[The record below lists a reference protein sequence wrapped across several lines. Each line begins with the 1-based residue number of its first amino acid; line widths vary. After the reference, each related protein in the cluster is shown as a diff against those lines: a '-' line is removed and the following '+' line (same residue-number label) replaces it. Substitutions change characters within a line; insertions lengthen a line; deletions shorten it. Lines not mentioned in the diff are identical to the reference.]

1 MASLFSTL
9 LSVVLGLGI
18 TFGIYWLLNW
28 IVERTG
34 RKWKTRLLPYVF
46 FGPVLVLIALFLVYP
61 AIRTF
66 ISSFTTVGQRRGEG
80 DTFVGFANY
89 ISLFTSQDF
98 LGVLLNN
105 LLWVVFVPALAVLAG
120 LLVAILSDRVG
131 PRREKTF
138 KSLVFLPL
146 AISAIAASVA
156 WRFIYGFAPKGNP
169 QIYLLNAIYTGITG
183 NNPIPWLTIDT
194 ARLNSFLIMVIV
206 IWLQTGFA
214 MVLLSSAIKAVPEET
229 IEAARLDGASERK
242 TFLYVIVPQI
252 RGTIIA
258 VFVTILM
265 TVMKLFDIIYAMTG
279 GQYNT
284 SVLAVEFYNQ
294 LFSFQ
299 NPGKAAAVVIV
310 LMIAVVPVIIYQ
322 VRSYKAQEE
331 LR

>member
-1 MASLFSTL
+1 MAILSAL
-9 LSVVLGLGI
+9 LSVVAGLAI
-18 TFGIYWLLNW
+18 TFLIYWLLNW

-34 RKWKTRLLPYVF
+34 RRWKTRLLPYVF
-46 FGPVLVLIALFLVYP
+46 FGPVLLLIALFLVYP
-61 AIRTF
+61 SIRTL
-66 ISSFTTVGQRRGEG
+66 ISSFFEVSARRGEG
-80 DTFVGFANY
+80 DTFVGVNNY
-89 ISLFTSQDF
+89 VSLFTSPDF
-98 LGVLLNN
+98 LNVLLNN
-105 LLWVVFVPALAVLAG
+105 LLWVLVVPALAVVCG
-120 LLVAILSDRVG
+120 LLIAILADRVG
-131 PRREKTF
+131 PRREKSF
-138 KSLVFLPL
+138 KSIVFLPM
-146 AISAIAASVA
+146 AISAIAAAVA
-156 WRFIYGFAPKGNP
+156 WRFMYGNAPKGNP
-169 QIYLLNAIYTGITG
+169 QIYLLNAIYTGLTG
-183 NNPIPWLTIDT
+183 HDPIPWLTIDSG
-194 ARLNSFLIMVIV
+194 RLNSFLIMVIV

-214 MVLLSSAIKAVPEET
+214 MVLLSSAIKGVPEET

-258 VFVTILM
+258 VFITILM

-310 LMIAVVPVIIYQ
+310 LMIAVIPVIVYQ

>member
-34 RKWKTRLLPYVF
+34 RRWKTRLLPYVF

-80 DTFVGFANY
+80 DSFVGLANY

-105 LLWVVFVPALAVLAG
+105 LLWVIFVPALAVLAG

-146 AISAIAASVA
+146 AISAIAAAVA

-194 ARLNSFLIMVIV
+194 GRLNSFLIMVIV

-310 LMIAVVPVIIYQ
+310 LMVAVIPVIVYQ
-322 VRSYKAQEE
+322 VRSYKTQEE

>member
-1 MASLFSTL
+1 MAIVSAL
-9 LSVVLGLGI
+9 LSVVAGLVI
-18 TFGIYWLLNW
+18 TFIIYWALNW
-28 IVERTG
+28 VVERTHE
-34 RKWKTRLLPYVF
+34 KWKRRLLPYVF
-46 FGPVLVLIALFLVYP
+46 IGPVLLLIGIFLVYP

-66 ISSFTTVGQRRGEG
+66 LSSFFEQGQKRGEG
-80 DTFVGFANY
+80 DSFVGLQNY
-89 ISLFTSQDF
+89 IQLFTSPDF
-98 LGVLLNN
+98 LSVLLNN
-105 LLWVVFVPALAVLAG
+105 VLWVIFVPALAVLAG
-120 LLVAILSDRVG
+120 LLVAILADRVG
-131 PRREKTF
+131 PKREKTL
-138 KSLVFLPL
+138 KSIIFLPM
-146 AISAIAASVA
+146 AISAVAAAVA
-156 WRFIYGFAPKGNP
+156 WRFIYFYAPPGNP
-169 QIYLLNAIYTGITG
+169 QIYLLNSIWTAITR
-183 NNPIPWLTIDT
+183 NDPVPWLTLD
-194 ARLNSFLIMVIV
+194 AGRLNSFLLMVIV
-206 IWLQTGFA
+206 IWLQAGFA
-214 MVLLSSAIKAVPEET
+214 MVLLSSAIKGVPDET

-242 TFLYVIVPQI
+242 AFFLVIIPQI

-310 LMIAVVPVIIYQ
+310 LMLAVIPVIVYQ